1 MWIARDEDGCL
12 WVYRSKPV
20 RKKHHWD
27 SDDVHEKLLSSCDMK
42 EFRDIKWSD
51 KKPKRL
57 ILEQA
62 DKHPESSW
70 ISVKERLP
78 EDDFNCIV
86 TNKYRRGVNIAYY
99 VKEDKLWLLV
109 YSGET
114 VYGVTHWMKVPE
126 IIW

>member
-1 MWIARDEDGCL
+1 MWIARDENGCL
-12 WVYRSKPV
+12 WVYKNKPV
-20 RKKHHWD
+20 KKKHNWD
-27 SDDVHEKLLSSCDMK
+27 SDDIHEKSPFSCDMK

-62 DKHPESSW
+62 DKHPEPLW

-78 EDDFNCIV
+78 EDDFNCII
-86 TNKYRRGVNIAYY
+86 TNEYGRGVNIAYY
-99 VKEDKLWLLV
+99 VKEDKLWLLA

-114 VYGVTHWMKVPE
+114 VHGVTHWMKVPE
-126 IIW
+126 II